1 MCTVCVHAVCVLGKC
16 VEMCSWLDGHFGDLI
31 FSFEKDNRIP
41 EERKKIIL
49 RRIRSL
55 CHHHLD

>member
-41 EERKKIIL
+41 ERNLHSPSASCQFLIPNQ
-49 RRIRSL
+49 
-55 CHHHLD
+55 